1 MELKPIDYILIA
13 SAFWAI
19 VYSLLLIAQE
29 NVYKYT
35 INDLK
40 LKYKEQEEYCEKNH
54 YVLYRWGEEGQLE
67 VEPKK

>member
-1 MELKPIDYILIA
+1 MELKPVDYILMT
-13 SAFWAI
+13 SAFWVI

-29 NVYKYT
+29 NVYKFT

-40 LKYKEQEEYCEKNH
+40 LKCKEQEEYCEENH